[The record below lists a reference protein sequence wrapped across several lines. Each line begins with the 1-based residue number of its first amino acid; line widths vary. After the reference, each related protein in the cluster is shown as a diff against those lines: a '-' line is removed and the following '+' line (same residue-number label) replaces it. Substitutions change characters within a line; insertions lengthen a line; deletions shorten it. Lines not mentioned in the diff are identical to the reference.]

1 MQELRLDYT
10 DCISDAPDLSDGFES
25 MPSSKVH
32 TSFKSSNS
40 SVNARWAVEKGV
52 KNITLD
58 RSNERITGDRCH
70 VRFTIPED
78 MGAPVFFYYYLTNFY
93 QNHRRYVESFNS
105 DQLKGQARTKSQISG
120 SKCDPLDIDD
130 KGDNA
135 TGLPFYPCGLI
146 ANSMFNDSF
155 SQPRRLDAPQGEDDT
170 YPMSKDGVAW
180 SSDKDL
186 YGNTT
191 YKIGE
196 VVPPPNWHDRYP
208 DGYTQDNPPPDL
220 KEWEAFQVWMRTAG
234 LPTFSKLYQ
243 KNENEDMR
251 EGAYEVVVDY
261 CKRASACIRRTPEAK
276 LTQRNQSSPRSSTEA
291 PSPSSSAPA
300 PSWEA
305 GTPSSASRTW
315 PSEASASSSAP
326 SSPSP
331 TCSSRG

>member
-1 MQELRLDYT
+1 VQELRLDYT
-10 DCISDAPDLSDGFES
+10 DCIADAPDLSDGFES

-40 SVNARWAVEKGV
+40 SVNARWAVERDV
-52 KNITLD
+52 NNITLD
-58 RSNERITGDRCH
+58 RSTELITGDRCH

-155 SQPRRLDAPQGEDDT
+155 SVPRRLDAPQGEDDT

-186 YGNTT
+186 YGNTS
-191 YKIGE
+191 YKLGE

-208 DGYTQDNPPPDL
+208 HGYTEDNPIPDL
-220 KEWEAFQVWMRTAG
+220 KNWEAFQVWMRTAG

-243 KNENEDMR
+243 KNENEAMR
-251 EGAYEVVVDY
+251 EGAYEVIIDY
-261 CKRASACIRRTPEAK
+261 CKRAFA
-276 LTQRNQSSPRSSTEA
+276 
-291 PSPSSSAPA
+291 
-300 PSWEA
+300 
-305 GTPSSASRTW
+305 
-315 PSEASASSSAP
+315 
-326 SSPSP
+326 
-331 TCSSRG
+331 